1 MADVRALLR
10 QQRAARRIEHPHAS
24 YTDTGKLICT
34 VCNDYVKTESLWD
47 GHLRSAGHR
56 QRLQALHQAS
66 SKKTSNGYA
75 GFVGQD
81 SEIRGS
87 VVPTSKRKLSDS
99 DDDMDGED
107 ETTRRKRTRPNSP
120 SGGAPSHEAETPAKR
135 DSNGKP
141 DKPITPPLHRRASA
155 TPSIGVEMQ
164 IPSRPATP
172 SASGTPMATTPKAPP
187 IARTP
192 LIPEE
197 TEAAQP
203 EGSAGAHE
211 TQGGNAVTTGPAE
224 PVDED
229 MWAAFEADLIHGS
242 GTNAGTKPPPPPAA
256 AATAAGL
263 GDDAVISA
271 PAMSAAEVAAKS
283 EEEERT
289 RRRALVDIQIE
300 DEKEEATRALET
312 EFEVM
317 EELEARARK
326 LRERREA
333 LRAQS
338 NGGAAAGTATV
349 ATNSDSKDTPLGKEN
364 AGTGDEEDEENEDD
378 EDDDDDWNG
387 FRFRS

>member
-24 YTDTGKLICT
+24 YTDSGKLICT
-34 VCNDYVKTESLWD
+34 VCNDHVKTESLWD
-47 GHLRSAGHR
+47 GHLRSTGHR

-66 SKKTSNGYA
+66 SAKKTSNGHA
-75 GFVGQD
+75 GFDGRD
-81 SEIRGS
+81 SEIQGS
-87 VVPTSKRKLSDS
+87 AVPAHKRKLADS
-99 DDDMDGED
+99 DDDLDGED
-107 ETTRRKRTRPNSP
+107 EASRRKRTRPGSP
-120 SGGAPSHEAETPAKR
+120 PGGTPSHEGEAPAKN
-135 DSNGKP
+135 DSNGKA
-141 DKPITPPLHRRASA
+141 DKPITPPLHRRTST
-155 TPSIGVEMQ
+155 TPSAGVEMQ

-172 SASGTPMATTPKAPP
+172 NATGTPLATTPKAPP
-187 IARTP
+187 IGRSP
-192 LIPEE
+192 LVSEE
-197 TEAAQP
+197 ATAAQQ
-203 EGSAGAHE
+203 ESVAGAHE
-211 TQGGNAVTTGPAE
+211 TQGGAAGTAGAAGAAE

-242 GTNAGTKPPPPPAA
+242 GPNANANPPAV
-256 AATAAGL
+256 AGGL
-263 GDDAVISA
+263 DGDAVISA

-333 LRAQS
+333 LRAQT
-338 NGGAAAGTATV
+338 NGAAAPTAAAV
-349 ATNSDSKDTPLGKEN
+349 NNDTKGAPARGKEN
-364 AGTGDEEDEENEDD
+364 AVMGDEEDDESEDD
-378 EDDDDDWNG
+378 EGDEDDWDG